1 MSCPKTHNHILP
13 FQRSLFFCTFL
24 LTNANGAAF
33 QRIAESLDCNCNFV
47 TNIGL
52 GSLKSVRMISI
63 FSQTRQYKYGG
74 WDDALVQ
81 FGQTPCACWLASD
94 RWHWHWH
101 WLHWRR
107 YWPWERKEQMSQH
120 CCQLVSFQVSFT
132 KWQNWTDTRFCL
144 TPIIP
149 VSSFLQPFS
158 VYPVCILE
166 TFS

>member
-1 MSCPKTHNHILP
+1 MSLCGTNDDEQLKIELLSQWKLEAEFRKTHNHILP
-13 FQRSLFFCTFL
+13 FRRSLFFCTFL

-81 FGQTPCACWLASD
+81 FGQTPCACWLDGWLPPAD
-94 RWHWHWH
+94 RWHWHWHWHWH
-101 WLHWRR
+101 WLHWWRR
-107 YWPWERKEQMSQH
+107 YIDRGKERS
-120 CCQLVSFQVSFT
+120 
-132 KWQNWTDTRFCL
+132 KWAN
-144 TPIIP
+144 
-149 VSSFLQPFS
+149 
-158 VYPVCILE
+158 
-166 TFS
+166 